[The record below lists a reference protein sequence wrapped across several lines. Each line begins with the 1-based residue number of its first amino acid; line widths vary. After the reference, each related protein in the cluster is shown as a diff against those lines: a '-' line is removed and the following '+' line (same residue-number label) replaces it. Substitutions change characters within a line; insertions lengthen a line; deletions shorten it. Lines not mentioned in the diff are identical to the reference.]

1 MQIRKLKE
9 IGQLKINGVNASTEL
24 NLLSKICKF
33 EKGIEL
39 GSANY
44 IEDFSDGLVH
54 YLRVGD
60 LLSLTNTYV
69 ETSLCKNVAVENDIL
84 IAFDGAPGRNEVGLN
99 GAFSS
104 GIYKVIS
111 DEMNKGL
118 IYFELNS
125 IHNQK
130 IISDHAQGTTILHA
144 SKAIQYLEC
153 IDATIDETQ
162 YFKSLFDQIILLKKK
177 INHLKTIKQTLLDK
191 YFTNQ

>member
-9 IGQLKINGVNASTEL
+9 IGQLKINGLNASTEL
-24 NLLSKICKF
+24 NLLSEICKF
-33 EKGIEL
+33 EKGVEL

-44 IEDFSDGLVH
+44 IDEFYDGLIH

-60 LLSLTNTYV
+60 LLSLTNTFV
-69 ETSLCKNVAVENDIL
+69 DKSICKNLAQENDIL

-104 GIYKVIS
+104 GIYKVIC
-111 DEMNKGL
+111 DKKYKGL
-118 IYFELNS
+118 TYFELNS
-125 IHNQK
+125 NHNQK

-153 IDATIDETQ
+153 FDATIDETQ